1 MHPLLNRQIRRTL
14 GELGEISDDWRR
26 FLDLVDAA
34 YCEGDE
40 DRRRLERMVELSSSE
55 LNRQNATLKHEID
68 ERQQAEAQLRE
79 SYRRLAVWVRRL
91 EMHNQQ
97 MALLNKLGDVLQ
109 ACQHVAETHT
119 ILSQLLAQLFPGDAG
134 SLALL
139 GDPENYYEVV
149 ADWGEGVERKRQFH
163 EDECWALRRGHPH
176 QTFPGEG
183 EASRCAHLLQAPPAG
198 YLCVPLIAQG
208 RMPGVLTLQ
217 QGINQNEEVDQDD
230 HLGLTDARRQLVQ
243 MTSENI
249 GLAIVNL
256 RLRESLRSQSLRDP
270 LTGLY
275 NRRHMEDFMARECRR
290 AQRQRRPVSFM
301 MADVDHFKRF
311 NDKHGHQAGDALLAG
326 LANTLQQRLR
336 GDDIA
341 CRYGGEEFIVIL
353 PGASLENVVQRAEG
367 LRRLVADD
375 LRIIYDGDE
384 LPGVTLSIGVS
395 SFPVH
400 GLNGEQCIRAADDAL
415 YRAKLAGR
423 DRVVEAR

>member
-14 GELGEISDDWRR
+14 GELTDIPEAWRR
-26 FLDLVDAA
+26 LLGLVDAA

-68 ERQQAEAQLRE
+68 ERQQAETQLRE
-79 SYRRLAVWVRRL
+79 SYKRLAVWVRRL
-91 EMHNQQ
+91 ESHNQQ
-97 MALLNKLGDVLQ
+97 MALLNKLGDMLQ
-109 ACQHVAETHT
+109 ACQHVAETHS

-139 GDPENYYEVV
+139 GDPENFYEVV
-149 ADWGEGVERKRQFH
+149 ADWGDGVERKRQFH
-163 EDECWALRRGHPH
+163 TDECWALRRGHAH
-176 QTFPGEG
+176 QTLPGEG
-183 EASRCAHLLQAPPAG
+183 EASRCAHLLQAPPGG

-217 QGINQNEEVDQDD
+217 QGNFETEDTDQED
-230 HLGLTDARRQLVQ
+230 HLGLLEARRQLVQ

-256 RLRESLRSQSLRDP
+256 RLRESLRKQSLRDP

-275 NRRHMEDFMARECRR
+275 NRRHMEDFIVRECRR
-290 AQRQRRPVSFM
+290 AQRQQRSVSFM
-301 MADVDHFKRF
+301 MADVDHFKHF
-311 NDKHGHQAGDALLAG
+311 NDQHGHQAGDALLAG
-326 LANTLQQRLR
+326 LARALQQHMR

-353 PGASLENVVQRAEG
+353 PGASLANVMQRAES

-375 LRIIYDGDE
+375 LRIVYDGEE

-395 SFPVH
+395 TFPEH
-400 GLNGEQCIRAADDAL
+400 GLSGEQCIRAADDAL
-415 YRAKLAGR
+415 YRAKLSGR
-423 DRVVEAR
+423 DRVIQAE

>member
-1 MHPLLNRQIRRTL
+1 
-14 GELGEISDDWRR
+14 
-26 FLDLVDAA
+26 
-34 YCEGDE
+34 
-40 DRRRLERMVELSSSE
+40 
-55 LNRQNATLKHEID
+55 
-68 ERQQAEAQLRE
+68 
-79 SYRRLAVWVRRL
+79 
-91 EMHNQQ
+91 
-97 MALLNKLGDVLQ
+97 
-109 ACQHVAETHT
+109 
-119 ILSQLLAQLFPGDAG
+119 
-134 SLALL
+134 
-139 GDPENYYEVV
+139 
-149 ADWGEGVERKRQFH
+149 
-163 EDECWALRRGHPH
+163 
-176 QTFPGEG
+176 
-183 EASRCAHLLQAPPAG
+183 
-198 YLCVPLIAQG
+198 
-208 RMPGVLTLQ
+208 
-217 QGINQNEEVDQDD
+217 DQDD

-395 SFPVH
+395 SFPMH